1 MAKKAKKQRKKR
13 DFTKIKGV
21 ISTVLKVFKKIAIAV
36 IGLTSLIA
44 FLVVPFLHN
53 CIDHTL
59 AQWIWYPAVAILV
72 LGSIVGNARN
82 KRPMFKTPLF
92 EFLGKW
98 GEFSAYPII
107 ISIFV
112 FNYYEIDYAWMWVI
126 FGIVALCIPTFFLS
140 LLMFHIKNDH
150 PSEEAKQKSALNIM
164 KSILLYWFIDL
175 LYMSIFN
182 GWLIPTFIFG
192 ILSIVIIFFNLI
204 NAFLNGAKSLRFF
217 IVLEMILALIMSG
230 YLIFIIPN
238 ESVQEIVLTI
248 AAALYGGILTL
259 VGVAWTIKDGNIKR
273 QEDLDRIEKERKND
287 ELRAYRPCAHFYS
300 EYGAKIKENKKLTLN
315 VHSKNDNGLEIENN
329 NPIYVKDFILAN
341 SEHSSFY
348 VYGVII
354 NNDTIKLSPA
364 SFVRKEDFV
373 RVCFQPIYMNNAIT
387 KISLLLE
394 DLLGNLYEL
403 SLNFE
408 KENSCVYKII
418 GSVPAVFIKQIT
430 YGEEQ

>member
-1 MAKKAKKQRKKR
+1 MAKKVRKQRRKR

-21 ISTVLKVFKKIAIAV
+21 ILTVLKAFKKIVIAIVGIA
-36 IGLTSLIA
+36 SLIA

-59 AQWIWYPAVAILV
+59 AQRIWYPAVAILV

-92 EFLGKW
+92 KFLGRW
-98 GEFSAYPII
+98 GEFTAYPII

-126 FGIVALCIPTFFLS
+126 FGVVALCIPTFFLS

-150 PSEEAKQKSALNIM
+150 PSKEAKQKSSLNIM

-182 GWLIPTFIFG
+182 NWLVPTFIFG

-217 IVLEMILALIMSG
+217 IVLEMILAFIMSG

-238 ESVQEIVLTI
+238 DSLQEIVLTI
-248 AAALYGGILTL
+248 TAALYGGVLTL
-259 VGVAWTIKDGNIKR
+259 VGVAWTIKKGDSER
-273 QEDLDRIEKERKND
+273 QELDRRNARPFLGIINCLSGKSITANNNSIQFCRNDADKSLRMKLCCGLENSDKCIFYLDKVQVDDVDYYPDSSMLISKNEIFSIYIMETNEWKERDKTIRMFITDINYEQRVFDVLTGKNSVY
-287 ELRAYRPCAHFYS
+287 ER
-300 EYGAKIKENKKLTLN
+300 I
-315 VHSKNDNGLEIENN
+315 IEVVDWEVS
-329 NPIYVKDFILAN
+329 I
-341 SEHSSFY
+341 
-348 VYGVII
+348 
-354 NNDTIKLSPA
+354 
-364 SFVRKEDFV
+364 
-373 RVCFQPIYMNNAIT
+373 
-387 KISLLLE
+387 
-394 DLLGNLYEL
+394 
-403 SLNFE
+403 
-408 KENSCVYKII
+408 
-418 GSVPAVFIKQIT
+418 
-430 YGEEQ
+430 